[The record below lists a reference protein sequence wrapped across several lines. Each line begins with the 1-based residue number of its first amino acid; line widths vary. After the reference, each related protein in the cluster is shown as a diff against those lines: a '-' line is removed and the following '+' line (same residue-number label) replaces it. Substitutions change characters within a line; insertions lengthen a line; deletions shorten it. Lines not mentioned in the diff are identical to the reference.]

1 MYAAMHLDDHGA
13 FGTRKGHDD
22 MALDGVDRILAY
34 LLLRLHVCADLVWN
48 QQTKHK
54 FIYGNH

>member
-1 MYAAMHLDDHGA
+1 MHLDDHGA